1 MPFLTLDAGRSSEA
15 PWDDPFRRELFPD
28 GHDGRDW
35 FDFSVDRNWRLIRA
49 FKFSRGS
56 RAWIHSRPP
65 LSTPSYLRWI
75 LDNLRSLV
83 RNHGVPRDCRVDFA
97 TVDDDASG
105 CAGFSDAPKSFLRP
119 FIFFDR
125 KVYDDCSPEEVVD
138 VYCGLAIHEASHI
151 LHTREF
157 YERKLTKRLRVW
169 SNLWEDE
176 RIEALARLDSPG
188 YGPLLE
194 ATRFALITRPYGTKA
209 SVWNQLSELDRAHA
223 LILGFIRCPHA
234 LPEFMRQWRTQS
246 GGECLFESLR
256 RQFPHG
262 PRTEAEVAEWANRTQ
277 RIYLKL
283 RSRFPDTPQK
293 FVSARAA
300 EKLSDIEVPGVLRQ
314 LENDAWD
321 RALSRPN
328 LTHEAVTERL
338 LGEADLFE
346 QAACD
351 ADPLDANELRAIAD
365 RLLQRGLRVQS
376 TGNIFVDRED
386 RFSLRELKD
395 LLGATESITR
405 PLTLEEATA
414 VRAVSALLS
423 DDDDASSLGVLVQED
438 HWDWDGDRQ
447 TIVEYPRPT
456 TEAKSWFDVA
466 RQAVAGHVAPLRK
479 LASLRRT
486 PEAVRLRDRQR
497 GSLDRGRLWRGP
509 FDDRLFWQRSEQPE
523 RGMALCLLI
532 DESGS
537 MWRGEP
543 RKIDVAKQVA
553 TMFVG
558 AFGGIPAIELEV
570 YAHTSHGEENRDCLV
585 RYLFGRHNRD
595 ATTIGSFSAGGENYD
610 HQAIATAAKLFRQN
624 TTHPNRWLIVLS
636 DGLPS
641 GQGYSGD
648 PAIDATR
655 DAVQSVRRQGIRVL
669 NVAIEDFA
677 SEKIFGKD
685 FVLKFTDHDNL
696 VNRMRQLMTT
706 MLRHG

>member
-1 MPFLTLDAGRSSEA
+1 MSFSPLRTGHSSDA
-15 PWDDPFRRELFPD
+15 PWDDPFSTELFPA
-28 GHDGRDW
+28 GTDGRDW
-35 FDFSVDRNWRLIRA
+35 FDFAVDRNRRSIRA
-49 FKFSRGS
+49 LKFSRGS

-65 LSTPSYLRWI
+65 LSTTSYLRWI
-75 LDNLRSLV
+75 LDTLRSLV
-83 RNHGVPRDCRVDFA
+83 RNHGVPRNCRVDFA
-97 TVDDDASG
+97 SVDDEASA
-105 CAGFSDAPKSFLRP
+105 CAGFHDAPETFLRP

-125 KVYDDCSPEEVVD
+125 KVYEGCRPEEVVD
-138 VYCGLAIHEASHI
+138 VYCGLAIHEASHV

-157 YERKLTKRLRVW
+157 YKRRLTQRLRVW
-169 SNLWEDE
+169 TNLFEDE

-194 ATRFALITRPYGTKA
+194 ATRMALISRPYEAKA
-209 SVWNQLSELDRAHA
+209 TVWAQLSELDKAQA
-223 LILGFIRCPHA
+223 VIFAFIRCPHA
-234 LPEFMRQWRTQS
+234 MPDCMRQWQTQS
-246 GGECLFESLR
+246 GECFFERLR
-256 RQFPHG
+256 RRFPHG
-262 PRTEAEVAEWANRTQ
+262 PRTEEEVAEFAHRTQ
-277 RIYLKL
+277 QIYLRL
-283 RSRFPDTPQK
+283 RKRFPDTPQK
-293 FVSARAA
+293 FVAARAA
-300 EKLSDIEVPGVLRQ
+300 EKLADIDVPGVLRQ

-321 RALSRPN
+321 RALSKPN
-328 LTHEAVTERL
+328 PTHAAVTERL
-338 LGEADLFE
+338 LEEADSFE
-346 QAACD
+346 QAACEADPRD
-351 ADPLDANELRAIAD
+351 ADELRAVAD
-365 RLLQRGLRVQS
+365 RLLRRGLLVQS
-376 TGNIFVDRED
+376 TENIFVEREN

-405 PLTLEEATA
+405 PLSQEEAM
-414 VRAVSALLS
+414 VVGVVPGSLS
-423 DDDDASSLGVLVQED
+423 EEDDASTLRVLVQED

-447 TIVEYPRPT
+447 TIIEYPRPT
-456 TEAKSWFDVA
+456 AEAKSWFDIA
-466 RQAVAGHVAPLRK
+466 RKAVAGHVAPLRR

-486 PEAVRLRDRQR
+486 PEAIRLRDRQR
-497 GSLDRGRLWRGP
+497 GTLDRRRLWRGA
-509 FDDRLFWQRSEQPE
+509 FDDRLFSQRSEQRE

-537 MWRGEP
+537 MCHGEP

-558 AFGGIPAIELEV
+558 AFGGIPGIELEV
-570 YAHTSHGEENRDCLV
+570 YAHTSHGDENQDCLV

-595 ATTIGSFSAGGENYD
+595 ATIIGSFSDGGENYD

-624 TTHPNRWLIVLS
+624 TNHTNRWLIVLS

-641 GQGYSGD
+641 GQGYSGA

>member
-1 MPFLTLDAGRSSEA
+1 MNLMSLDTGRTSEA
-15 PWDDPFRRELFPD
+15 PWSGHFSTELFPD
-28 GHDGRDW
+28 DTDGRDW
-35 FDFSVDRNWRLIRA
+35 FDSTVDRNRRLIRVL
-49 FKFSRGS
+49 KSSRGS

-65 LSTPSYLRWI
+65 LFTASYLSWI

-83 RNHGVPRDCRVDFA
+83 RNHGVPRNCRVDFA
-97 TVDDDASG
+97 TVADDASG

-125 KVYDDCSPEEVVD
+125 KVYEECSPEEVVD

-151 LHTREF
+151 LQTREF
-157 YERKLTKRLRVW
+157 YQRQLTQRLRVW

-194 ATRFALITRPYGTKA
+194 ATRFALISRPYGAKA

-223 LILGFIRCPHA
+223 LIFGFIRCPHA
-234 LPEFMRQWRTQS
+234 LPEFMRQWQTQS
-246 GGECLFESLR
+246 GECLFDRLR
-256 RQFPHG
+256 RRFPRG
-262 PRTEAEVAEWANRTQ
+262 PRTEDEVAEWANRTQ
-277 RIYLKL
+277 QIYLKH
-283 RSRFPDTPQK
+283 RKRFPDTPQK
-293 FVSARAA
+293 FVATRAA
-300 EKLSDIEVPGVLRQ
+300 EKLADIDVPGVLRQ
-314 LENDAWD
+314 LENDACD
-321 RALSRPN
+321 RALSKPDR
-328 LTHEAVTERL
+328 THEAVTERL
-338 LGEADLFE
+338 LEEADLFE

-351 ADPLDANELRAIAD
+351 ADPRDADELRVIAD
-365 RLLQRGLRVQS
+365 RLLRRGLHVQS
-376 TGNIFVDRED
+376 TGNIFVEREN
-386 RFSLRELKD
+386 RFSLREMKD

-405 PLTLEEATA
+405 PLSLEEAT
-414 VRAVSALLS
+414 VVGAVSVSLS
-423 DDDDASSLGVLVQED
+423 EEDDASTLGVLVQED

-447 TIVEYPRPT
+447 TIIEYPRPT
-456 TEAKSWFDVA
+456 TEARSWFDVA

-479 LASLRRT
+479 LASLRKT

-497 GSLDRGRLWRGP
+497 GTLDRSRLWRGA
-509 FDDRLFWQRSEQPE
+509 FDDRLFTQRSEQRE

-537 MWRGEP
+537 MWHGEP

-553 TMFVG
+553 AMFVG
-558 AFGGIPAIELEV
+558 AFGGIPGIELEV

-624 TTHPNRWLIVLS
+624 TTHANRWLIVLS

-641 GQGYSGD
+641 GQGYSGK

-655 DAVQSVRRQGIRVL
+655 DVVQSVRRQGIRVL

-685 FVLKFTDHDNL
+685 FVLKFTDHNSL

-706 MLRHG
+706 MLRQG